1 MSAASSGS
9 EAYVN
14 GRWLP
19 RDQAAVSVFDRGF
32 LFGDGVYELIPAYG
46 KRTFLADRHIARLLR
61 SLKEIRLAS
70 PRSQDEWLELVN
82 EAAARQDFPNQKIY
96 LQVTRGA
103 ATRKHTFPE
112 HAEPTIV
119 LFVDP
124 FDPLTDEQ
132 ASAGVAAITLPDVRW
147 LRGDIKAT
155 SLLAA
160 VLASQA
166 AAQAG
171 AAEAILLRDGWMTEG
186 ASSNALVAKDG
197 TLASPPAAPELLS
210 GITLDFAAE
219 LAASG
224 GLEIVRRR
232 IAASEL
238 AEADEIMIS
247 SSSREVAAVT
257 RLDGKPVGSGRAGPI
272 HAQLRKLYSA
282 ALDRLRA
289 G

>member
-1 MSAASSGS
+1 MSAAGGS

-19 RDQAAVSVFDRGF
+19 RAQATVSAFDRGF

-46 KRTFLADRHIARLLR
+46 KRPFLADRHIARLLR
-61 SLKEIRLAS
+61 SLEEIQLSS
-70 PRSQDEWLELVN
+70 PRTRDEWLELVN
-82 EAAARQDFPNQKIY
+82 EAAVRQEFPNQKIY

-103 ATRKHTFPE
+103 APRKHAFPE
-112 HAEPTIV
+112 QAEPTVV

-124 FDPLTDEQ
+124 FDPMTDEQ
-132 ASAGVAAITLPDVRW
+132 ASAGVAAITLQDVRW

-171 AAEAILLRDGWMTEG
+171 AAEAILLRDGWLTEG
-186 ASSNALVAKDG
+186 ASSNVLVARDG

-210 GITLDFAAE
+210 GITLDLASE
-219 LAASG
+219 LAAASG
-224 GLEIVRRR
+224 PRLVRCR
-232 IAASEL
+232 ISANEL
-238 AEADEIMIS
+238 AEADEIIIS
-247 SSSREVAAVT
+247 SSSREVVAVT
-257 RLDGKPVGSGRAGPI
+257 SLDGKQVGSGSAGPI

-282 ALDRLRA
+282 ELDRLRA